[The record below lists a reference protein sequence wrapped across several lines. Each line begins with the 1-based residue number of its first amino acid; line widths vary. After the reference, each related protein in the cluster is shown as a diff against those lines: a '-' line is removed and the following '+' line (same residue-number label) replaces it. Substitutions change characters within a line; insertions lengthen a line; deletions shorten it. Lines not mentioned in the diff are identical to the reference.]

1 MSIHAVSFD
10 MAGPGDASGLA
21 AALSAYPSAIRAIV
35 FAKTEGH
42 AGPNDFSRDLAR
54 AALSRVLAEAELA
67 KTSTVMLAIGCE
79 GVSTP
84 CGYALIETP
93 DTEDMRDC
101 GPGHSALVMGTA
113 VSAPPPPEEIGT
125 PALVDRVAITVHAA
139 IEDAGMTPEE
149 TVLIL
154 VKGPVLP
161 ARHPLATPVRVSA
174 SRGRAVAALGAG
186 VAVGEV
192 PRDRVSMESIA
203 ADLSLYARRA
213 MTFAGPELDRVEV
226 IAFGNRAGAPGC
238 LRICATLTRDM
249 LDAASIKRMMVGEG
263 FALDDAGELVQ
274 GGRVRAI
281 FAKCGI
287 EPGGTLRGG
296 RTTVF
301 SSSLLPEMHM
311 RAAESGVLG
320 SIFGTTRYFISGDPI
335 QHSTPGG
342 GIAAVIYKMPTC

>member
-1 MSIHAVSFD
+1 MSIQIVSFD
-10 MAGPGDASGLA
+10 MSGPGDASGLA
-21 AALSAYPSAIRAIV
+21 AALAAHPSAVRAVV

-54 AALSRVLAEAELA
+54 GALSRALADAELA
-67 KTSTVMLAIGCE
+67 RQSTVMLAIGCE

-93 DTEDMRDC
+93 DTDDMCDC
-101 GPGHSALVMGTA
+101 EPGHSALVLGTA
-113 VSAPPPPEEIGT
+113 VSGVPPAGEIGT
-125 PALVDRVAITVHAA
+125 PALVDRVAATVLAA
-139 IEDAGMTPEE
+139 MKDAGLTPED
-149 TVLIL
+149 TALVL

-161 ARHPLATPVRVSA
+161 ARHPLANAVRTDG
-174 SRGRAVAALGAG
+174 SRGRAVAALGVG
-186 VAVGEV
+186 VALGEV
-192 PRDRVSMESIA
+192 NREKVSMESIA
-203 ADLSLYARRA
+203 ADLSLYTRRA

-226 IAFGNRAGAPGC
+226 VAFGNRPGAPGC
-238 LRICATLTRDM
+238 LRICATLTRDI
-249 LDAASIKRMMVGEG
+249 LDAASIKRMMVTQG
-263 FALDDAGELVQ
+263 FTLDDAGELVEVN
-274 GGRVRAI
+274 RVQAI
-281 FAKCGI
+281 FAKCGVS
-287 EPGGTLRGG
+287 PDGHLRGG

-342 GIAAVIYKMPTC
+342 GVAAAIYKIPAC

>member
-1 MSIHAVSFD
+1 MSIQVVTFD
-10 MAGPGDASGLA
+10 MSGPGDAAGLRAALA
-21 AALSAYPSAIRAIV
+21 AHPSALRAVV

-54 AALSRVLAEAELA
+54 SALSQVLAEAELA

-93 DTEDMRDC
+93 DTDDMCACEPD
-101 GPGHSALVMGTA
+101 HSALVMGTA
-113 VSAPPPPEEIGT
+113 VSSPPPPEEIGT
-125 PALVDRVAITVHAA
+125 PALVDRVAATVRAA
-139 IEDAGMTPEE
+139 LDDAQLTLDE
-149 TVLIL
+149 TVLVL

-161 ARHPLATPVRVSA
+161 PRHPQANSVRSNG
-174 SRGRAVAALGAG
+174 SRGRAVAALGAA
-186 VAVGEV
+186 VALKEV
-192 PRDRVSMESIA
+192 SREKITMESIA
-203 ADLSLYARRA
+203 DDLSLYSRRA

-226 IAFGNRAGAPGC
+226 VAFGNRAGAPGC
-238 LRICATLTRDM
+238 LRICASLTNDM
-249 LDAASIKRMMVGEG
+249 LDAASIKRMMIKQG
-263 FALDDAGELVQ
+263 FALDDAGELITGNRVQ
-274 GGRVRAI
+274 AI

-287 EPGGTLRGG
+287 APDGRLRGG

-320 SIFGTTRYFISGDPI
+320 AVFGTTRYFISGDPI
-335 QHSTPGG
+335 QQSTPGG
-342 GIAAVIYKMPTC
+342 GVAAAIYKLPSC